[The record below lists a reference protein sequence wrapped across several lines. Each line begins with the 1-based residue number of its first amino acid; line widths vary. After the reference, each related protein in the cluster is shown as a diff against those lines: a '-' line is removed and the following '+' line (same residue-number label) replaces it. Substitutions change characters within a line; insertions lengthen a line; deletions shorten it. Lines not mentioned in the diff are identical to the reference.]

1 MQKEMATH
9 SSILAWEI
17 PWREEP
23 GRTQSMG
30 SQIIKHN
37 LATKKQQQ
45 HGSYSIVCLKNEKIV
60 DLKSSHHKEEKKNGK
75 NEEFLWIGS
84 GNGYCL
90 EASHITSMQ
99 SGLRTTA
106 LAKAI

>member
-60 DLKSSHHKEEKKNGK
+60 DLKSSHHKEEKKK
-75 NEEFLWIGS
+75 WKKRRISVDWIWEWLLFRS
-84 GNGYCL
+84 FPYNFYAVRVENYC
-90 EASHITSMQ
+90 SS
-99 SGLRTTA
+99 
-106 LAKAI
+106 